1 MRESQCIFCRISDG
15 TATAHIVWQDAD
27 HVAFLDINPITAGH
41 VLLIPRTHVTWVE
54 DLSPDSYAKLFA
66 CVRMLAPRVAAAA
79 GAPHTGIAIEGYGVP
94 HVHVHLVPVRR
105 GGDLDPCR
113 QSRASEAELEASAAR
128 LRSVLNSF
136 QAR

>member
-1 MRESQCIFCRISDG
+1 MRESQCIFCQISNG
-15 TATAHIVWQDAD
+15 TSPAHIVWKDAD
-27 HVAFLDINPITAGH
+27 HVAFLDINPITSGH

-66 CVRMLAPRVAAAA
+66 CVRTLAPRVAAAA

-94 HVHVHLVPVRR
+94 HVHVHLVPVWR

-113 QSRASEAELEASAAR
+113 QSGASDAELEASAAR
-128 LRSVLNSF
+128 LRSALDSYR
-136 QAR
+136 QR

>member
-1 MRESQCIFCRISDG
+1 MRESQCIFCRISNG
-15 TATAHIVWQDAD
+15 AANAHIVWEDAD
-27 HVAFLDINPITAGH
+27 HVAFLDINPITSGH

-66 CVRMLAPRVAAAA
+66 CVRMLTQRVAAAA

-94 HVHVHLVPVRR
+94 HVHVHLVPVWR

-113 QSRASEAELEASAAR
+113 QSRASDAELKASAAL
-128 LRSVLNSF
+128 LRSVLNSS
-136 QAR
+136 QTR